1 MTVSL
6 DIPAPYFF
14 LSYAP
19 SDPLAGNPDEDPNK
33 QIETFFDDL
42 SAAVKRYA
50 SAGSRD
56 VGFFDRKIPRGADW
70 KQSITGALSAAQVFV
85 PLYSVGY
92 LKKSWPGRELTC
104 FTKRVAEAGGRNPI
118 GRLVP
123 VLWAPLAGVKDPP
136 GLREAVDRVTEPD
149 YADNGLCA
157 LLTLEPYRDLYEDV
171 VDRMG
176 AQIVEIAESD
186 PIDPVEPE
194 IVGDIEKAPSAFEAA
209 RRQLPVFFIQVAA
222 PTTATAPAGRDLRG
236 YGDASVDWHPFS
248 EQQGSLADYARLVSE
263 RFDFDVRVTELGS
276 AGDLARRRPGIIV
289 IDPSFIA
296 TEAGRAALAAAAA
309 KLPRWVLPLVVV
321 DDPNDAVTR
330 NHARGVFDILAKAG
344 ALPTE
349 SARTA
354 ARGVES
360 LDAFESIVPRLV
372 AEAGKQYLRSRS
384 SRVLSPSP
392 ARRPRLG
399 QPEGPGGPPTAQKP

>member
-19 SDPLAGNPDEDPNK
+19 SDPLAGNPEEDPNK

-50 SAGSRD
+50 SAESRD

-136 GLREAVDRVTEPD
+136 GLREAVDRLTEPD

-209 RRQLPVFFIQVAA
+209 RRPLPVFFIQVAA
-222 PTTATAPAGRDLRG
+222 PTSATAPAGRDLRG

-263 RFDFDVRVTELGS
+263 RFDFDVRVTELGL

-309 KLPRWVLPLVVV
+309 KLPRWVLPLVVI
-321 DDPNDAVTR
+321 DDPKDSGTR
-330 NHARGVFDILAKAG
+330 NHAQGVFDILAKAG

-399 QPEGPGGPPTAQKP
+399 QPEGPDGPPAAQEP